1 MTIVSAQFLL
11 FFAASLAVYRLIPAR
26 VRWMALLI
34 FSLAFFTIVSG
45 LKMIPYL
52 AFGAAVTYFGARA
65 IGDERRTA
73 RQRKALLAA
82 TILLTVAELGAL
94 KYLNIFPATVNGFGR
109 LFGVRLGA
117 KVFSLIAPVGMS
129 YYTLSLIGYVV
140 DVYRGMYPPQSNFL
154 KHLLFASYYPAL
166 VSGPILRYGEMS
178 PQFFGEPRCHLDDVV
193 PGVQRMAWGM
203 FKKLVIADRLALYVN
218 QVFQD
223 YKTFDS
229 LYIVVAVGF
238 YAFQIYAD
246 FSGCMDIVIGA
257 SRAYGIR
264 LPENFDAPF
273 LSRSLAEFWRRWH
286 ITLGAWSKDYI
297 FYPLLKSEPF
307 QRLGTRA
314 RKALGKKRGKQIPVF
329 LGLLINWLIIGFWH
343 GASYKYI
350 FAAGILPWLFMTVS
364 ELMQLSF
371 AKRKGPGEA
380 APERWGLHLL
390 QSARTLFLMCVI
402 WLFAC
407 SPSFLDGFS
416 VLRAIFA
423 PFKLSAARGLEISRY
438 DVMMIPVGLAVLA
451 VADVLKYKGRSL
463 SEVLN
468 SHGVWVRWTLSLALI
483 FGTLILG
490 CYGPGYNAANFIYE
504 AF

>member
-11 FFAASLAVYRLIPAR
+11 FFAASLAAYRLIPAR
-26 VRWMALLI
+26 ARWMALLA
-34 FSLAFFTIVSG
+34 FSLAFFTFVSG
-45 LKMIPYL
+45 WRMIPYL
-52 AFGAAVTYFGARA
+52 AFGATVTYFGARA
-65 IGDERRTA
+65 IGGEGRTV
-73 RQRKALLAA
+73 RQKKALLAV
-82 TILLTVAELGAL
+82 TILLAVAELGAL
-94 KYLNIFPATVNGFGR
+94 KYLNIFPATVNGLGR
-109 LFGVRLGA
+109 LFGVHLGA

-129 YYTLSLIGYVV
+129 YYTLSLVGYVV
-140 DVYRGMYPPQSNFL
+140 DVYRGMYPPEPNFL

-178 PQFFGEPRCHLDDVV
+178 PQFFGEPRCCLDDIV

-203 FKKLVIADRLALYVN
+203 FKKLVIADRLAIYVN

-246 FSGCMDIVIGA
+246 FSGCMDIVIGV
-257 SRAYGIR
+257 SRAYGVR
-264 LPENFDAPF
+264 LPENFDAPL

-307 QRLGTRA
+307 QWLGTRT
-314 RKALGKKRGKQIPVF
+314 RKVLGKKRGKQIPVF

-364 ELMQLSF
+364 ELTQF
-371 AKRKGPGEA
+371 ASIKLKDPGVA
-380 APERWGLHLL
+380 SQDHWGLRLF

-407 SPSFLDGFS
+407 SPSFLGSFS
-416 VLRAIFA
+416 VLSAIFR
-423 PFKLSAARGLEISRY
+423 PLNLSTASALNLSRY
-438 DVMMIPVGLAVLA
+438 DAMMIPIGLSALA
-451 VADVLKYKGRSL
+451 AADVLKYKGRSL
-463 SEVLN
+463 SEVIN
-468 SHGVWVRWTLSLALI
+468 GHGAAVRWALSLALI

-490 CYGPGYNAANFIYE
+490 CYGPEYNAASFIYE